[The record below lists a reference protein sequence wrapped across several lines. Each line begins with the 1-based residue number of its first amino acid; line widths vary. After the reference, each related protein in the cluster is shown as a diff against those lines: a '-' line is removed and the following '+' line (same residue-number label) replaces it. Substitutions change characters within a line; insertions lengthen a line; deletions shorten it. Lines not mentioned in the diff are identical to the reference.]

1 MCFFLSSAA
10 IEFCLHQINKGL
22 ASTSYEAF
30 RQLDREIKRLEDME
44 RFEQMNNARIEQPER
59 IKRAIDINTL
69 VILTEQ
75 NNKDN

>member
-1 MCFFLSSAA
+1 
-10 IEFCLHQINKGL
+10 
-22 ASTSYEAF
+22 
-30 RQLDREIKRLEDME
+30 ME